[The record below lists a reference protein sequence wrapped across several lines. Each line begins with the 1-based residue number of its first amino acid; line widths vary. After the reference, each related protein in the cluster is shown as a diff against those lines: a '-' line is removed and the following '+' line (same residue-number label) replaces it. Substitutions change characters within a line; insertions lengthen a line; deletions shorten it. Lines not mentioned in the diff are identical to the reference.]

1 MALILDKD
9 TRLIDIDFGGLT
21 NTVSR
26 ALGERLPDNSI
37 NTGNGIGQLLASI
50 PAGSIGVTPP
60 VANIRQAGNF
70 VQYQRID
77 LSMMVENNEVFM
89 PVDVSVQRTSP
100 VPLGGTVNGNNFDQ
114 LEEYI
119 YVFSRPLN
127 NTFIKDRL
135 ESTTSATAGNAV
147 MEDLRN
153 QGLDYAFPS
162 TGLGGDDAGLP
173 NFQQCIFA
181 EKRMYS
187 VNLNNAATL
196 VNGALDPTV
205 PGTNSLTGM
214 PMLDTVTTWGSMG
227 AITGPNLHAY
237 RVVISRAQDLSGTPP
252 LSTLNESLAGTA
264 SYSWPPVRIAFLCK
278 DPNFSEGEYLTRIAN
293 AMNSIPEGGDTA

>member
-1 MALILDKD
+1 MARIIDKD
-9 TRLIDIDFGGLT
+9 TRLIDIDFGGLDIGIT
-21 NTVSR
+21 RTATQPFPTSQT
-26 ALGERLPDNSI
+26 A
-37 NTGNGIGQLLASI
+37 TGNGRSQLLNEVLANNRG
-50 PAGSIGVTPP
+50 AGSFI
-60 VANIRQAGNF
+60 
-70 VQYQRID
+70 QYDRLD
-77 LSMMVENNEVFM
+77 LSHMVMNNEVM
-89 PVDVSVQRTSP
+89 LPVEISVQRTSP
-100 VPLGGTVNGNNFDQ
+100 VPLGFSNNGNMYDQ
-114 LEEYI
+114 IEEYI

-127 NTFIKDRL
+127 NTNLAAITNISADYEGMRDMGL
-135 ESTTSATAGNAV
+135 DGSEGITSAIMTDVAGV
-147 MEDLRN
+147 
-153 QGLDYAFPS
+153 
-162 TGLGGDDAGLP
+162 AGWP
-173 NFQQCIFA
+173 TQAQTIYA

-227 AITGPNLHAY
+227 ALTGPNLHAY

>member
-1 MALILDKD
+1 VALILDKD

-21 NTVSR
+21 NSVSR
-26 ALGERLPDNSI
+26 LLGERLPASSI
-37 NTGNGIGQLLASI
+37 NTGNGVGQLLASI
-50 PAGSIGVTPP
+50 PAGSIGITPP

-70 VQYQRID
+70 IQYQRID

-100 VPLGGTVNGNNFDQ
+100 VPLGGTINGNNFDQ
-114 LEEYI
+114 LEEFI

-127 NTFIKDRL
+127 NTFIKERL

-162 TGLGGDDAGLP
+162 TGLGGEDAGLP

-196 VNGALDPTV
+196 TNGALDPTAA
-205 PGTNSLTGM
+205 GTNSLTGM
-214 PMLDTVTTWGSMG
+214 PMLDSVTTWGSMG

-237 RVVISRAQDLSGTPP
+237 RVVISRSQDFSGTPP
-252 LSTLNESLAGTA
+252 LSTLNELLAGTSA
-264 SYSWPPVRIAFLCK
+264 YSWPPVRIAFLCK